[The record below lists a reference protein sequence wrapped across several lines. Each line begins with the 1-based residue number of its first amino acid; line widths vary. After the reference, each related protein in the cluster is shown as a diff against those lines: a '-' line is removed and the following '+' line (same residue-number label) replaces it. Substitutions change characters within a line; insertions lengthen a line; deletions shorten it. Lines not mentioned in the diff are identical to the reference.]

1 MIKFIRNYFAMKAQE
16 IQLKLTIYSAIN
28 GAIDKRAD
36 IKVFVM
42 LGLRLLKVLKDLPI
56 EEYDAYTL
64 KQEIIDAMASI
75 INEHAESESKA

>member
-1 MIKFIRNYFAMKAQE
+1 MIKFIRNYFKMKAQE

-28 GAIDKRAD
+28 GVIDKRAD
-36 IKVFVM
+36 IKVLVM

-64 KQEIIDAMASI
+64 KQEIIDAIANI